1 LVEKCPVYRYEVH
14 QNLCRTKSN
23 MNRKEKVG
31 NDKYYTAEK
40 ITAKKVRK
48 RAI

>member
-1 LVEKCPVYRYEVH
+1 
-14 QNLCRTKSN
+14 

-31 NDKYYTAEK
+31 NDKYYTTRIIREK
-40 ITAKKVRK
+40 ITDKKVRK

>member
-1 LVEKCPVYRYEVH
+1 
-14 QNLCRTKSN
+14 

-40 ITAKKVRK
+40 ITGNPAWPNPKYPDHPW
-48 RAI
+48 I